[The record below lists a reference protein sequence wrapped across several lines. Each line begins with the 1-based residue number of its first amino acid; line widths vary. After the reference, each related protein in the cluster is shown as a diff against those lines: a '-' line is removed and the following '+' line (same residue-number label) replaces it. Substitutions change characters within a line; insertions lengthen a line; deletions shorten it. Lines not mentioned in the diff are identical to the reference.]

1 MRGVN
6 KAIVQRALYA
16 VFVIGAAGMG
26 LAVASRSTERSLAVT
41 AGAPTPPGVEAPR
54 EAAHLRPLA
63 PRKTRLTPPPIAS
76 NKMEFQTAG
85 GERVAGPIALWPTE
99 RLLLAKEAETPFAD
113 FSPPPTSAN
122 TQSTYAGPGG
132 PDPTPVGEV
141 LPLQW
146 SPVATGYTISWSH
159 QVLAAWTP
167 GFESQETSTPE
178 LTWVLTRAGSYAPLA
193 TLLSSTANTIT
204 LEVDSPGYYLL
215 YVYPTYIGPFA
226 DDANWWFFF
235 LPGALAVDPLTNQG
249 VVGPQP
255 LEVDA
260 AATQT
265 FAPQSQVQLLSEVV
279 DAQSLYVWP
288 DVTISDF
295 TVLWSATAGS
305 FGPFPAQRLANTT
318 FTAPAAA
325 NTPTTGTI
333 SFSWV
338 QGETPPVPFT
348 FPGGNLGRIDDGTY
362 DTDNL
367 LFGSALTFVAPF
379 SVPGTG
385 TTNGGTDQVAT
396 SKPGFTQSSANPDA
410 HDCICCA
417 GEVYAHSGEE
427 HLDEPETT
435 LDLYVPGRGGANLT
449 MQRMYREGILYNGP
463 IGNGW
468 DFTYNEHLF
477 FQLNGD
483 ATRQHMGRVDTY
495 SIQADGSFRSPAE
508 FFDVL
513 AKQADGTYVLR
524 EPNGT
529 KTTYDA
535 TGKLLSMAD
544 RNNNAITFTY
554 NPQNQLNQAIDPYG
568 HTFTFN
574 WRTDGRLQSVSDS
587 SGRTV
592 TYGIDQNFDLVSV
605 TTPAITGTST
615 GNDFPQGRTR
625 KFTYSTGFADPNLN
639 HCLLTITAPDDVASN
654 GPPKVTVTYGTDPSD
669 ASTYGRV
676 KSVFKGGTNDSGV
689 AAGGTWGF
697 QYATV
702 TNPVAL
708 GYPATT
714 ISTTTITDPALNV
727 SVWAFDSMA
736 RPVQIRQLTR
746 GVRSSDPAS
755 FTTTR
760 VYDGDSSLTLLT
772 LPEGNQVQFTYDSA
786 NPSRFAQRNLL
797 QVMQIP
803 DAARGGGDPLVST
816 MTYEPLFQQLATATD
831 PRGNAA
837 GYTPALGTA
846 TKARYTSTFFYDYQ
860 EGTASVPEAVK
871 WGISLSSVQRG
882 LGDLNGDGRTDQV
895 NGNVVQA
902 NAPSVT
908 LIDGSNEAKA
918 LGSTTQKIQSQLVW
932 NDAGQY
938 VQGIDPEGNI
948 TAAAYYPEND
958 PDGGP
963 ATIPGNTST
972 LPRGYLKMLV
982 RDAGPSPRRTESAPP
997 TLITTNFNYDPVG
1010 HITGVLNP
1018 RGISTA
1024 LEWNACNELVSVTRA
1039 KDVSQAPPS
1048 QLLLQNQ
1055 AFAYVMRRFY
1065 NADGLVTKIQTENRD
1080 GNTPGLG
1087 QYVEQ
1092 TFAYDILEHM
1102 LSATAQIDP
1111 THTVTTTFRY
1121 TPNELLTLVK
1131 KPLGNQVQT
1140 TYDERNMVYQR
1151 TRGYS
1156 STTTAPSTVTV
1167 NYDLNGNVASVA
1179 DPQNKYADG
1188 TAAVVSSTRDGYDRT
1203 IKVTDELGG
1212 YLQLGYDPASKV
1224 IKRQFFGH
1232 PANKPTD
1239 PVTLLSES
1247 RLARDEL
1254 ERVFELDVKEF
1265 VADGF
1270 TTQRTPV
1277 MNKGAL
1283 APLTTVAPVADG
1295 IFVTTR
1301 FEYDALSRRRFLI
1314 EDNLQTWQW
1323 IFDGASR
1330 AVGSIDPVGN
1340 TRAVA
1345 YDQNSNPTSATS
1357 TEISPEGLVPVETF
1371 VTLYVWDSLDR
1382 LNRVSDNA
1390 GQTATMTYDS
1400 RDQLTDTSDAVGP
1413 LVQDPLNLYTA
1424 GKINS
1429 AGNTCHY
1436 YHDGLRRL
1444 ISKVC
1449 DLRVGG
1455 QGGNALDTSNPA
1467 SPNGTITTTYN
1478 WDLNS
1483 RLQSILDDKGN
1494 ATSYQFDDL
1503 DRPIQETAA
1512 DNTFRK
1518 TNYDLDDN
1526 PINSTDA
1533 NGTYV
1538 VRSFDNLHRLIGV
1551 TVTPASAWKVGGT
1564 TAQTFGYDGASRLTK
1579 ATDTAPAGTTETDY
1593 AYDSLSRVLEE
1604 TQDGV
1609 AVDSQWAGDGR
1620 RVGLTYASGSSFTF
1634 NHDANK
1640 RLKDIV
1646 DQTTHSTVAHWNWI
1660 GPGMRPLQ
1668 RSVENGVTLS
1678 FLDDTGKIDIGWDQV
1693 QRATRM
1699 RYLGTQGAVVD
1710 LGYSYDRANNRTS
1723 ETRNTDGTSDLFNYD
1738 SVYRLVNAQYNVVNG
1753 TATGLLGDLS
1763 EGFTF
1768 DGVNNRTQVK
1778 TTVPTAN
1785 LTQLGAVNLTSG
1797 SGATASVANFAFEI
1811 PGKVGV
1817 SGNDASSIHSGYG
1830 SPGTMN
1836 NLGIALSG
1844 NQAGAGVQVW
1854 GGGNPTQANVTGA
1867 AATNPAP
1874 FASTGGGPA
1883 VYNAT
1888 TQQPGG
1894 TKWTSGTAS
1903 AGGAGSQAIQQ
1914 IFAAVES
1921 LAAPYESG
1929 SASAPGPANNVI
1941 VINGTSQTDLHN
1953 LTIASQLSSPTNP
1966 YLLIVHPGAAKLAN
1980 TVLTSS
1986 NTPFYGIVYVDL
1998 RDYTGNTVSE
2008 TASVGNTSLGTVNVQ
2023 VMPHDLF
2030 KPTNAGGAIYG
2041 LYLVDGPRATSDWS
2055 SCSGLINAS
2064 QAAGVTGATAFNQN
2078 GLIVNPKS
2086 SNYVDTNNH
2095 QQTISVLQLGN
2106 LTLGSSVS
2114 VFQWSSTIV
2123 SATLGKF
2130 GISVSGQ
2137 PQAETTGYAT
2147 NAVI

>member
-1 MRGVN
+1 
-6 KAIVQRALYA
+6 
-16 VFVIGAAGMG
+16 
-26 LAVASRSTERSLAVT
+26 
-41 AGAPTPPGVEAPR
+41 
-54 EAAHLRPLA
+54 
-63 PRKTRLTPPPIAS
+63 
-76 NKMEFQTAG
+76 
-85 GERVAGPIALWPTE
+85 
-99 RLLLAKEAETPFAD
+99 
-113 FSPPPTSAN
+113 
-122 TQSTYAGPGG
+122 
-132 PDPTPVGEV
+132 
-141 LPLQW
+141 
-146 SPVATGYTISWSH
+146 
-159 QVLAAWTP
+159 
-167 GFESQETSTPE
+167 
-178 LTWVLTRAGSYAPLA
+178 
-193 TLLSSTANTIT
+193 
-204 LEVDSPGYYLL
+204 
-215 YVYPTYIGPFA
+215 
-226 DDANWWFFF
+226 
-235 LPGALAVDPLTNQG
+235 
-249 VVGPQP
+249 
-255 LEVDA
+255 
-260 AATQT
+260 
-265 FAPQSQVQLLSEVV
+265 
-279 DAQSLYVWP
+279 
-288 DVTISDF
+288 
-295 TVLWSATAGS
+295 
-305 FGPFPAQRLANTT
+305 
-318 FTAPAAA
+318 
-325 NTPTTGTI
+325 
-333 SFSWV
+333 
-338 QGETPPVPFT
+338 
-348 FPGGNLGRIDDGTY
+348 
-362 DTDNL
+362 
-367 LFGSALTFVAPF
+367 
-379 SVPGTG
+379 
-385 TTNGGTDQVAT
+385 
-396 SKPGFTQSSANPDA
+396 
-410 HDCICCA
+410 
-417 GEVYAHSGEE
+417 
-427 HLDEPETT
+427 
-435 LDLYVPGRGGANLT
+435 
-449 MQRMYREGILYNGP
+449 
-463 IGNGW
+463 
-468 DFTYNEHLF
+468 
-477 FQLNGD
+477 
-483 ATRQHMGRVDTY
+483 MGRVDTF
-495 SIQADGSFRSPAE
+495 SLQSNGSYATPAG
-508 FFDVL
+508 FFNMLVM
-513 AKQADGTYVLR
+513 QADGTFALR
-524 EPNGT
+524 EPTGF
-529 KTTYDA
+529 KRVFDA
-535 TGKLLSMAD
+535 TGKLTSRID
-544 RNNNAITFTY
+544 RNGNKVTLTY
-554 NPQNQLNQAIDPYG
+554 NAQGQLNQAIDPFGRALTY
-568 HTFTFN
+568 T
-574 WRTDGRLQSVSDS
+574 WRTDGRLQSVSDF

-592 TYGIDQNFDLVSV
+592 SYGYDSDFNLTSV
-605 TTPAITGTST
+605 TSPAVTGTST
-615 GNDFPQGRTR
+615 GNDFPAGVTTR
-625 KFTYSTGFADPNLN
+625 YGYSSGFADDSAN
-639 HCLLTITAPDDVASN
+639 HNMTSVTAPNEVATN
-654 GPPKVTVTYGTDPSD
+654 GPPFLTVNYGTDPTNALTYNRVIS
-669 ASTYGRV
+669 STYG
-676 KSVFKGGTNDSGV
+676 GTNASGV
-689 AAGGTWGF
+689 PAGGLSTLMYGSF
-697 QYATV
+697 TSSTA
-702 TNPVAL
+702 AIAS
-708 GYPATT
+708 GYPASVVATT
-714 ISTTTITDPALNV
+714 AVTDPAGNTTIYG
-727 SVWAFDSMA
+727 FDSGN
-736 RPVQIRQLTR
+736 RPIVIEQLTH
-746 GVRSSDPAS
+746 GVRQGDPAA
-755 FTTTR
+755 FVTIQQWTQ
-760 VYDGDSSLTLLT
+760 DSLLT
-772 LPEGNQVQFTYDSA
+772 SVTLPLGNQVLYAYDST
-786 NPSRFAQRNLL
+786 NPSRFAQANLL
-797 QVMQIP
+797 SITRVP
-803 DAARGGGDPLVST
+803 DTARGGGSPLVTT
-816 MTYEPLFQQLATATD
+816 MTYEPLFNQVASVTD
-831 PRGNAA
+831 PRGNAPGFA
-837 GYTPALGTA
+837 PPVGTL
-846 TKARYTSTFFYDYQ
+846 TTGRYTTTFLYDYQ
-860 EGTASVPEAVK
+860 EGSAPIPEAQTF
-871 WGISLSSVQRG
+871 GINISGVARG
-882 LGDLNGDGRTDQV
+882 LGDLDGDGRTDQV
-895 NGNVVQA
+895 NGNLVQTS
-902 NAPSVT
+902 APSVT
-908 LIDGSNEAKA
+908 LLDGSNEAN
-918 LGSTTQKIQSQLVW
+918 LRGSTTQKIQTQLVW
-932 NDAGQY
+932 NDAGQL
-938 VQGIDPEGNI
+938 VETVDPEGNI
-948 TAAAYYPEND
+948 TAASYFPEND
-958 PDGGP
+958 PDGGA
-963 ATIPGNTST
+963 ATVPGNTST
-972 LPRGYLKMLV
+972 LPRGYLQMLV
-982 RDAGPSPRRTESAPP
+982 RDAGPSPTRSEAAAPA
-997 TLITTNFNYDPVG
+997 LITTTFGYDLVG
-1010 HITGVLNP
+1010 HVTALKNP
-1018 RGISTA
+1018 RGIVTA
-1024 LEWNACNELVSVTRA
+1024 FEWNALDCLVSTTRA

-1048 QLLLQNQ
+1048 QLLLLNQ
-1055 AFAYVMRRFY
+1055 AFGYVGRRFY
-1065 NADGLVTKIQTENRD
+1065 DPNGSVTKIQTENRD
-1080 GNTPGLG
+1080 GNTPALG

-1092 TFAYDILEHM
+1092 TFAYDILQHV

-1111 THTVTTTFRY
+1111 NHTVTTTFRY
-1121 TPNELLTLVK
+1121 TPDELLTLVK
-1131 KPLGNQVQT
+1131 KPLGNQIQT
-1140 TYDERNMVYQR
+1140 TYDERNFVYQR
-1151 TRGYS
+1151 TRGYG

-1167 NYDLNGNVASVA
+1167 NYDLNGNLASVA

-1188 TAAVVSSTRDGYDRT
+1188 TAALVSTTRDGYDRP
-1203 IKVTDELGG
+1203 IKITDQIGS

-1232 PANKPTD
+1232 PANKPSD

-1301 FEYDALSRRRFLI
+1301 FEYDALSRRRFLV

-1330 AVGSIDPVGN
+1330 TVGTVDPVGN

-1357 TEISPEGLVPVETF
+1357 TEISPEALVPAETF

-1390 GQTATMTYDS
+1390 GQTASMTYDS

-1455 QGGNALDTSNPA
+1455 QGGNVLDTSNPA

-1503 DRPIQETAA
+1503 DRPTQETAA

-1538 VRSFDNLHRLIGV
+1538 VRSFDNLNRLIGV
-1551 TVTPASAWKVGGT
+1551 TVTPSTAWKVGGT

-1579 ATDTAPAGTTETDY
+1579 ATDTAPAGTTETDF

-1678 FLDDTGKIDIGWDQV
+1678 FLDDTGKVDIGWDQV

-1753 TATGLLGDLS
+1753 AATGLLGDLS

-1768 DGVNNRTQVK
+1768 DGVNNRTQVA
-1778 TTVPTAN
+1778 TSVASAN

-1797 SGATASVANFAFEI
+1797 SGSTASVANFAFEI

-1817 SGNDASSIHSGYG
+1817 NGNDASSIPSGYG

-1998 RDYTGNTVSE
+1998 RDYTGNTVNE
-2008 TASVGNTSLGTVNVQ
+2008 TASVGNTSLGTVSVE
-2023 VMPHDLF
+2023 VMPQDLF
-2030 KPTNAGGAIYG
+2030 KPTNSGGAIYG

-2064 QAAGVTGATAFNQN
+2064 QAAGVTGAAAFNQN
-2078 GLIVNPKS
+2078 GLIVNPKNA
-2086 SNYVDTNNH
+2086 NYVDTNNH

-2123 SATLGKF
+2123 STTLGKF

-2137 PQAETTGYAT
+2137 PQTETTGYAT
-2147 NAVI
+2147 NAVNEYTAVAGVTQAYDANGNLTDDGAFTYQYDFRNLLVAEASPQITPIICETLARPPRSPWRPLRSAGTMAPNTPIPTT